1 MKSTQDYVHILTLV
15 QWSHAGNWRRG
26 PDSDIVGI
34 YNSKAAAVAKSV
46 TVQTDYGTFDEA
58 INDMFQEDHI
68 DNRMNPPDNGILLKI
83 GGDHCGEGDYCELQ
97 LKKLLIV
104 GLQKQ
109 QSSKSQG
116 RKNKASNVDEKAN
129 GRSPHKKRNKISHSS
144 DDCIII
150 L

>member
-97 LKKLLIV
+97 IKKLQIV
-104 GLQKQ
+104 GLQQ
-109 QSSKSQG
+109 QSSKSQDDD
-116 RKNKASNVDEKAN
+116 NKASNVDDSNIK
-129 GRSPHKKRNKISHSS
+129 GSHQQKKRKPLYSS
-144 DDCIII
+144 DDD
-150 L
+150 